1 MFLIDNSNSMIL
13 YDYFVCEFLEWERQA
28 KRLYFRNCIDRLP
41 GGRRLQTTPKGSDY
55 VDIVDVNWKAN
66 PRVTIISDAG
76 AARRGYN
83 SDRVEAT
90 KWFLE
95 WLSPHPIEIDWF
107 NPVEQQYW
115 KGTSAEDIN
124 DILHGHGKM
133 RELPKGFI
141 DLNKVDWNHSP
152 VDGIP
157 DPIELEQY
165 RRTQRRYTRFIL
177 DDCFVLATYAAIVPN
192 FSPELL
198 YALREKFTPSL
209 PYQAIPDIIYY
220 GASSVGDRLFE
231 FDNEFR
237 LFLLK
242 AGGIEDKTRDTYH
255 EVAEFCNSLVLSPS
269 ASSL

>member
-13 YDYFVCEFLEWERQA
+13 YDYFVCEFLEWGRQA

-55 VDIVDVNWKAN
+55 VDIDDVDWGTN

-83 SDRVEAT
+83 GDRVEAT

-95 WLSPHPIEIDWF
+95 WLSHYPIEVDWF
-107 NPVEQQYW
+107 NPVEQRYW

-124 DILHGHGKM
+124 DILHGKM
-133 RELPKGFI
+133 RELPKASI
-141 DLNKVDWNHSP
+141 DLGKVDWNHNT

-157 DPIELEQY
+157 ADIDIKQY
-165 RRTQRRYTRFIL
+165 RRWVQRYTRFVL
-177 DDCFVLATYAAIVPN
+177 NDCFALATYAAIPPN

-209 PYQAIPDIIYY
+209 SFQAVPDIIYY
-220 GASSVGDRLFE
+220 SASSVGDRLFE

-242 AGGIEDKTRDTYH
+242 EGFGDKLCDTYYY
-255 EVAEFCNSLVLSPS
+255 EVAEFCNSLVL
-269 ASSL
+269 

>member
-1 MFLIDNSNSMIL
+1 
-13 YDYFVCEFLEWERQA
+13 
-28 KRLYFRNCIDRLP
+28 LYFRNCIDSSP

-55 VDIVDVNWKAN
+55 VDIDDVDWGAN

-83 SDRVEAT
+83 GDRVEAT

-95 WLSPHPIEIDWF
+95 WLSPYPIEIDWF
-107 NPVEQQYW
+107 NPVEQQCW
-115 KGTSAEDIN
+115 EGTSAEDIN
-124 DILHGHGKM
+124 EILHGKM

-141 DLNKVDWNHSP
+141 DLGKVDWNHSA
-152 VDGIP
+152 VDEIP
-157 DPIELEQY
+157 TDIDIKQY
-165 RRTQRRYTRFIL
+165 RRWVRQNTRFIL
-177 DDCFVLATYAAIVPN
+177 DDCFVLATYAAVPPN

-209 PYQAIPDIIYY
+209 SFQAVPDIIYY

-242 AGGIEDKTRDTYH
+242 AGGIENKTRDTYH